1 VIALPLKKG
10 SSQKAIE
17 ANIKKLISEGYKPT
31 QASAIAYAEAG
42 KTKPKKKK

>member
-1 VIALPLKKG
+1 MPLKKG
-10 SSQKAIE
+10 SSQKAIQD
-17 ANIKKLISEGYKPT
+17 NIKKLIKEGYKPD